1 MLRERM
7 SDPAIRMDESTEP
20 GALASSSFGDRRRRW
35 LIRAALAVLG
45 TAIFGGLLL
54 AIAIAFV
61 SRDLPEIRTLAD
73 YQPKQSTV
81 VYGSSGQ
88 IVARFASERR
98 TVVPYDRIPKIMIDS
113 VIAAEDAEFF
123 SHEGLDYL
131 GMLRCAIKDIF
142 TGRIRCGASTITQQT
157 VKTFLL
163 TPKQTISRKL
173 REMILAKRVEE
184 ALTKDEIL
192 YLYLN
197 QIYFGHSAYGVQE
210 ASRVFFGKDVA
221 RLSVEEAAL
230 LAGLPQSPA
239 RLDPYRHAERALER
253 RTYVLNRLRITGK
266 IDEPTFQR
274 ASNTPLK
281 LDWSAAESDL
291 ENSNHYASFVRSTLE
306 EMYGK
311 ERAHDGGLKVYTG
324 LDPEMQ
330 REAEHA
336 LREGL
341 RSLDKR
347 QGWRGPLAHLE
358 PNDLGALRTLLEQ
371 RREKLASL
379 NIAESATSTTGSSD
393 GPVIWDLSSASPG
406 SNHEGEVD
414 ALAAQARFPRFE
426 LEHIYG
432 APITKVDDNGKEA
445 IADLGG
451 GLEVHIPLR
460 TGMAWARKFDI
471 ERATK
476 APRVPSE
483 VVHVGDVVLIKGT
496 SRARGSKGKVTGVLE
511 QRPKAE
517 AALVAI
523 DPTTH
528 EVRALV
534 GGFGSGAGTF
544 NRAVQ
549 ARRQAGSTFK
559 PIVYAS
565 AFETGEY
572 TPISPCLDAPRV
584 YRDPW
589 TGRSWKPENYGG
601 GFDGQISLRQ
611 ALTHSKNLCSV
622 ELIDRIGVDHV
633 LEVAKRVGVASP
645 LPRNLTL
652 ALGSGDV
659 TPLEMV
665 NAYVTLATG
674 GTYADPLFLKSVI
687 DPEGKTI
694 FESHLE
700 MRSALRPEIA
710 YQVTSLMQ
718 SVVEA
723 GTAQRV
729 KALERPVAGKTGT
742 SNEARN
748 AWFIGFTPDL
758 VAGVWVGF
766 DNNDPLGPQETG
778 GRAAIPIWLEFMQA
792 AVKNMPTR
800 DFVAPSGIVFAT
812 VDPKTGKL
820 AAPDSP
826 GARLESFI
834 SGTEPTE
841 LSEGAKT
848 PEKFGLDDE

>member
-1 MLRERM
+1 MLPVDMRE
-7 SDPAIRMDESTEP
+7 PALRIDDKTAVEEEP
-20 GALASSSFGDRRRRW
+20 SSSKPSRRRRW
-35 LIRAALAVLG
+35 VIRGALVILGLAV
-45 TAIFGGLLL
+45 FGGLVLAL
-54 AIAIAFV
+54 AITFV
-61 SRDLPEIRTLAD
+61 SRDLPEIHSLAD
-73 YQPKQSTV
+73 YQPKRSTV

-88 IVARFASERR
+88 IVSRFASERR
-98 TVVPYDRIPKIMIDS
+98 TVVPYDRIPKIMVDS
-113 VIAAEDAEFF
+113 VVAAEDAEFF

-131 GMLRCAIKDIF
+131 GMLRCAVKNTF

-163 TPKQTISRKL
+163 SPKQTLGRKL

-210 ASRVFFGKDVA
+210 ASRVFFGKDVT

-230 LAGLPQSPA
+230 LAGLPQSPS
-239 RLDPYRHAERALER
+239 RLDPYRHPEKALER
-253 RTYVLNRLRITGK
+253 RQYVLNRLRATQK
-266 IDEPTFQR
+266 IDDRTLER
-274 ASNTPLK
+274 ANNTPLK

-291 ENSNHYASFVRSTLE
+291 DTSNHYAAHVRTLLE
-306 EMYGK
+306 DMLGK
-311 ERAHDGGLKVYTG
+311 DRAHDGGLKVYTG
-324 LDPEMQ
+324 IDPEMQ

-336 LREGL
+336 LHEGL

-358 PNDLGALRTLLEQ
+358 TNDLATLKTLLSQ

-379 NIAESATSTTGSSD
+379 NIAESATSTTGGAT
-393 GPVIWDLSSASPG
+393 GPVVWDLSAVTLQG
-406 SNHEGEVD
+406 EHEGD
-414 ALAAQARFPRFE
+414 IDSISAQARFPRFD
-426 LEHIYG
+426 LEHIFG
-432 APITKVDDNGKEA
+432 GLVTRVDDTGKECLV
-445 IADLGG
+445 DLGG
-451 GLEVHIPLR
+451 GTEVHVPLR

-471 ERATK
+471 SRATK
-476 APRVPSE
+476 APHLPSE
-483 VVHVGDVVLIKGT
+483 VLRVGDIVLVKGT
-496 SRARGSKGKVTGVLE
+496 AFKRDGKSVLGVLE

-549 ARRQAGSTFK
+549 AHRQAGSTFK
-559 PIVYAS
+559 PMVYAA

-572 TPISPCLDAPRV
+572 TPLSPCLDAPRV

-589 TGRSWKPENYGG
+589 TGQSWKPMNYGG
-601 GFDGQISLRQ
+601 GFDGQITLRQ

-645 LPRNLTL
+645 LPHNLTV

-659 TPLEMV
+659 TLMEMV
-665 NAYVTLATG
+665 NAYVTFATG
-674 GTYADPLFLKSVI
+674 GTYADPIFVRNI
-687 DPEGKTI
+687 VDPDGKMI
-694 FESHLE
+694 FESHAE
-700 MRSALRPEIA
+700 TKSALRPEVA

-758 VAGVWVGF
+758 VTGVWVGF

-778 GRAAIPIWLEFMQA
+778 GRAAIPIWLDFMQGA
-792 AVKNMPTR
+792 TKKMPVR
-800 DFVAPSGIVFAT
+800 DFVAPQGIVFAT
-812 VDPKTGKL
+812 VDPKSGKL
-820 AAPDSP
+820 TAPDSP
-826 GARLESFI
+826 GARVESFI

-841 LSEGAKT
+841 LMEGAKP
-848 PEKFGLDDE
+848 PESFGLDDE